1 MRWPPW
7 STESSDDDKQ
17 RPERNSNSSTASSYP
32 TPAPN
37 SSDSALDWTAFTEYR
52 TLVSTLLLTSG
63 ILLGVRF
70 HRSYL
75 RRIPD
80 APSISP
86 SFLRHRTIFGKVTSV
101 GDGDNFR
108 IFHTPG
114 GRLAGWG
121 WLPWKKI
128 PTTKKE
134 LKDNTV
140 RAIAR
145 PPPDANPAP
154 IFEPRKL
161 THFPFVPDSHPLSRY
176 RRPRTRT
183 FRPPRTTI
191 RPRSPPVAHLLP
203 TKLPRPGLRLPP
215 GPVQS
220 RRGQRIRPTRL

>member
-7 STESSDDDKQ
+7 RTESSNDDEQ
-17 RPERNSNSSTASSYP
+17 HLERTSNSSSYP
-32 TPAPN
+32 TPARN
-37 SSDSALDWTAFTEYR
+37 NSDSSLDWTSFTESR
-52 TLVSTLLLTSG
+52 TLISTVLLTSG
-63 ILLGVRF
+63 ILLAVRF

-80 APSISP
+80 APSISS
-86 SFLRHRTIFGKVTSV
+86 SFLRRRTIFGKVTSV

-108 IFHTPG
+108 IYHTPG

-140 RAIAR
+140 RLIGRLPRHFTQLQLFR
-145 PPPDANPAP
+145 PP
-154 IFEPRKL
+154 KL
-161 THFPFVPDSHPLSRY
+161 THSPVLSDSHPSSRH

-183 FRPPRTTI
+183 FWPARATI
-191 RPRSPPVAHLLP
+191 CPRSPPVAHFLP
-203 TKLPRPGLRLPP
+203 TKPPRTGLGLSPGS
-215 GPVQS
+215 VQS
-220 RRGQRIRPTRL
+220 RRGQRIRQARL